1 MSTGKGKKRVKNTP
15 VLHDEVKKRHGILLT
30 DTAWKRLVNVARLKN
45 TSVSEM
51 IEEWARSLTAD
62 ESA

>member
-30 DTAWKRLVNVARLKN
+30 DTAWKKLVDTAKLRD

-51 IEEWARSLTAD
+51 IEKWARSLTAD